1 VVTDGIEGSAAPL
14 VSVVIPA
21 FNAQDTLND
30 TLLSV
35 RRQSYRNLEILVVDD
50 GSTDSTSAVV
60 LAHVA
65 DDRRVRLLRQ
75 QNSGVAAARNTGWQA
90 AQSDLI
96 AFVDADDLWA
106 WNKIEKQVSVLLAAG
121 ERMGLVYTWWVG
133 INQQNRIRFWVD
145 APMVEGDVL
154 GRMFLGNFVGH
165 GSSPIIRRQALIAA
179 GGFDSS
185 LRAAGSHGCE
195 DMLLYYRIAMRYTFG
210 LVPEYLTGYRVV
222 SGRMSSDR
230 ARMLR
235 SFELVAEEM
244 KRDHPEQHQN
254 IERGVRR
261 YVVFL
266 IGEAAGAL
274 DVRQTWSLL
283 HFRTRDHPL
292 DLIRIPF
299 EVPLSII
306 RRRIDWVSR
315 ALRLASIRNL
325 HPAFPNT
332 GGEGPTEVEEL
343 QQS

>member
-1 VVTDGIEGSAAPL
+1 VGTDGIEGSGSPL

-21 FNAQDTLND
+21 FNAQDTINY

-35 RRQSYRNLEILVVDD
+35 RRQSYRNLEIIVVDD
-50 GSTDSTSAVV
+50 GSTDGTPTLV
-60 LAHVA
+60 LAHA
-65 DDRRVRLLRQ
+65 DDDRRVRLLRQ

-90 AQSDLI
+90 AHSDLI

-106 WNKIEKQVSVLLAAG
+106 WNKIEKQLSVLLAAG

-133 INQQNRIRFWVD
+133 IDQDNRIRFCVD
-145 APMVEGDVL
+145 SPMVGGDVL
-154 GRMFLGNFVGH
+154 ARIRLGNFVGH
-165 GSSPIIRRQALIAA
+165 GSSPLIRRQALIGA
-179 GGFDSS
+179 GGFDSA
-185 LRAAGSHGCE
+185 LRAAGAHGCE

-244 KRDHPEQHQN
+244 RRDCPEHRRK
-254 IERGVRR
+254 IDRGVRR

-274 DVRQTWSLL
+274 DLRQASSIL
-283 HFRTRDHPL
+283 HSWTRDHPF
-292 DLIRIPF
+292 DLIRMPF
-299 EVPLSII
+299 EVLWSKI
-306 RRRIDWVSR
+306 RWRLNWVSR
-315 ALRLASIRNL
+315 AIRLGSVRNL
-325 HPAFPNT
+325 NPVFSMDDNDGAD
-332 GGEGPTEVEEL
+332 
-343 QQS
+343 QR